1 MVLVVVCGA
10 AIAADKPVQDPSVGP
25 AAPSIYPQVHL
36 QQPSRGYRTAPL
48 AVSAAEARARE
59 MIEAALQKRCEDAL
73 DFSDMPL
80 RDVVSSLGETWNLP
94 IRIDR
99 KSLDEA
105 GIDPETSITNVA
117 VKGETLRGV
126 LQAVLDDIDLTWI
139 VAGERLVITT
149 KEVAGGALIT
159 RLYPLPFGTAKQPV
173 DFQPVIDAIVNTIGS
188 PAAWA
193 DQGGDGQIRPAEGGE
208 PMLVVSQ
215 TEELH
220 AEVEALLRGMH
231 DRALAEFLDDA
242 GQPRRT
248 PVVRIHRCADKKTR
262 DELVASLAGL
272 CNAALAADGDP
283 AAKVTA
289 LGQHIVVQ
297 SSKADFQA
305 LAGQVVAATVG
316 VRPLPSSGLGE
327 AGYSGQGNA
336 GFGIRNVAVPQPN
349 PQPGNA
355 NEAGQGAGAGP
366 AAAGA
371 GPAAAGA
378 GPAAAG
384 AGPAAAG
391 AGQAQARA
399 PAPAAAPPAPA
410 PPIYPQVHLQH
421 PSRGYRVALLARSE
435 AEARARK
442 AIDAALRKG
451 LDDVPEFNDK
461 PLRDVV
467 RTLENLW
474 GLPIRIDHKSLDEA
488 GIDPETSITAVGAK
502 EETLRSV
509 LQAVLDGID
518 LTWVVRGERLVI
530 TTKEKAG
537 ESLTTRLYP
546 LPLGAA
552 AQPVDFQPVI
562 DAIVNT
568 IGSPA
573 AWADQGGDGQIRP
586 LEGGEPL
593 LVVMQTEE
601 VHAAIETL
609 LRGMHDRALAE
620 FLDDAGQP
628 RRTPVVRIYRC
639 ADKETRDAFVASLA
653 TLCNAALGDDD
664 PAAKVTPLAENL
676 VVQSA
681 TADFHALAAQ
691 IVAATVGVQPRQP
704 RPTGNFCGGMGGGSF
719 VGTPHPVPQEAT
731 EGQGGMGMGSHA
743 P

>member
-1 MVLVVVCGA
+1 MSPLRRSAGLFTSSVVRVMVLVVVCGA

-327 AGYSGQGNA
+327 AGFSGQGNA

-355 NEAGQGAGAGP
+355 NEAGQG
-366 AAAGA
+366 
-371 GPAAAGA
+371 
-378 GPAAAG
+378 AG

>member
-1 MVLVVVCGA
+1 MSPLRRDAGLFTSSVVRVMVLVVVCGA

-59 MIEAALQKRCEDAL
+59 MIDAALQKGCEDGL
-73 DFSDMPL
+73 EFSDMPL
-80 RDVVSSLGETWNLP
+80 RDVVSSLGERWNVP

-126 LQAVLDDIDLTWI
+126 LQTVLDDIDLAW
-139 VAGERLVITT
+139 VVRGERLVITT
-149 KEVAGGALIT
+149 KEAASGALIT

-193 DQGGDGQIRPAEGGE
+193 DQGGDGQIRPADGGE

-215 TEELH
+215 AEELH

-336 GFGIRNVAVPQPN
+336 GFGMGNVAVPQPP

-371 GPAAAGA
+371 G
-378 GPAAAG
+378 
-384 AGPAAAG
+384 
-391 AGQAQARA
+391 QAQARA
-399 PAPAAAPPAPA
+399 PAPAAAAPAPA

-488 GIDPETSITAVGAK
+488 GIDSETPITTVGAK
-502 EETLRSV
+502 GETLRSV

-530 TTKEKAG
+530 TTKEKAE

-552 AQPVDFQPVI
+552 TQPVDFQSLI
-562 DAIVNT
+562 DTIVNT
-568 IGSPA
+568 FCLP
-573 AWADQGGDGQIRP
+573 AWAVVGGNGQISP

-601 VHAAIETL
+601 VHEAIEAL
-609 LRGMHDRALAE
+609 LRGMHERALAE

-628 RRTPVVRIYRC
+628 RRTPVVRVYRC
-639 ADKETRDAFVASLA
+639 ADTETRDALVASLA
-653 TLCNAALGDDD
+653 AICNAALGDDD
-664 PAAKVTPLAENL
+664 PAAKVTPLADNL
-676 VVQSA
+676 VVQSVKP
-681 TADFHALAAQ
+681 DFHALAGQ
-691 IVAATVGVQPRQP
+691 VVAATVGVR
-704 RPTGNFCGGMGGGSF
+704 RAERADHATGTMRTGGGMGGGM
-719 VGTPHPVPQEAT
+719 E
-731 EGQGGMGMGSHA
+731 
-743 P
+743 

>member
-1 MVLVVVCGA
+1 
-10 AIAADKPVQDPSVGP
+10 
-25 AAPSIYPQVHL
+25 
-36 QQPSRGYRTAPL
+36 
-48 AVSAAEARARE
+48 
-59 MIEAALQKRCEDAL
+59 
-73 DFSDMPL
+73 
-80 RDVVSSLGETWNLP
+80 
-94 IRIDR
+94 
-99 KSLDEA
+99 
-105 GIDPETSITNVA
+105 
-117 VKGETLRGV
+117 
-126 LQAVLDDIDLTWI
+126 
-139 VAGERLVITT
+139 
-149 KEVAGGALIT
+149 
-159 RLYPLPFGTAKQPV
+159 
-173 DFQPVIDAIVNTIGS
+173 
-188 PAAWA
+188 
-193 DQGGDGQIRPAEGGE
+193 
-208 PMLVVSQ
+208 
-215 TEELH
+215 
-220 AEVEALLRGMH
+220 
-231 DRALAEFLDDA
+231 
-242 GQPRRT
+242 
-248 PVVRIHRCADKKTR
+248 
-262 DELVASLAGL
+262 
-272 CNAALAADGDP
+272 
-283 AAKVTA
+283 
-289 LGQHIVVQ
+289 
-297 SSKADFQA
+297 
-305 LAGQVVAATVG
+305 
-316 VRPLPSSGLGE
+316 
-327 AGYSGQGNA
+327 
-336 GFGIRNVAVPQPN
+336 
-349 PQPGNA
+349 
-355 NEAGQGAGAGP
+355 
-366 AAAGA
+366 
-371 GPAAAGA
+371 
-378 GPAAAG
+378 
-384 AGPAAAG
+384 
-391 AGQAQARA
+391 
-399 PAPAAAPPAPA
+399 
-410 PPIYPQVHLQH
+410 VHLQH

>member
-371 GPAAAGA
+371 G
-378 GPAAAG
+378 
-384 AGPAAAG
+384 
-391 AGQAQARA
+391 QAQARA

>member
-159 RLYPLPFGTAKQPV
+159 RLYPLPFGTAK
-173 DFQPVIDAIVNTIGS
+173 
-188 PAAWA
+188 
-193 DQGGDGQIRPAEGGE
+193 
-208 PMLVVSQ
+208 L
-215 TEELH
+215 
-220 AEVEALLRGMH
+220 
-231 DRALAEFLDDA
+231 
-242 GQPRRT
+242 
-248 PVVRIHRCADKKTR
+248 
-262 DELVASLAGL
+262 
-272 CNAALAADGDP
+272 
-283 AAKVTA
+283 
-289 LGQHIVVQ
+289 
-297 SSKADFQA
+297 
-305 LAGQVVAATVG
+305 
-316 VRPLPSSGLGE
+316 
-327 AGYSGQGNA
+327 
-336 GFGIRNVAVPQPN
+336 
-349 PQPGNA
+349 
-355 NEAGQGAGAGP
+355 
-366 AAAGA
+366 
-371 GPAAAGA
+371 
-378 GPAAAG
+378 
-384 AGPAAAG
+384 
-391 AGQAQARA
+391 
-399 PAPAAAPPAPA
+399 
-410 PPIYPQVHLQH
+410 
-421 PSRGYRVALLARSE
+421 
-435 AEARARK
+435 
-442 AIDAALRKG
+442 
-451 LDDVPEFNDK
+451 
-461 PLRDVV
+461 
-467 RTLENLW
+467 
-474 GLPIRIDHKSLDEA
+474 
-488 GIDPETSITAVGAK
+488 
-502 EETLRSV
+502 
-509 LQAVLDGID
+509 
-518 LTWVVRGERLVI
+518 
-530 TTKEKAG
+530 
-537 ESLTTRLYP
+537 
-546 LPLGAA
+546 
-552 AQPVDFQPVI
+552 PVDFQPVI

>member
-289 LGQHIVVQ
+289 LGQHIVV
-297 SSKADFQA
+297 
-305 LAGQVVAATVG
+305 
-316 VRPLPSSGLGE
+316 
-327 AGYSGQGNA
+327 
-336 GFGIRNVAVPQPN
+336 
-349 PQPGNA
+349 
-355 NEAGQGAGAGP
+355 P
-366 AAAGA
+366 ASA
-371 GPAAAGA
+371 
-378 GPAAAG
+378 
-384 AGPAAAG
+384 
-391 AGQAQARA
+391 
-399 PAPAAAPPAPA
+399 
-410 PPIYPQVHLQH
+410 
-421 PSRGYRVALLARSE
+421 
-435 AEARARK
+435 
-442 AIDAALRKG
+442 
-451 LDDVPEFNDK
+451 
-461 PLRDVV
+461 
-467 RTLENLW
+467 
-474 GLPIRIDHKSLDEA
+474 
-488 GIDPETSITAVGAK
+488 
-502 EETLRSV
+502 
-509 LQAVLDGID
+509 
-518 LTWVVRGERLVI
+518 RLV
-530 TTKEKAG
+530 TPG
-537 ESLTTRLYP
+537 
-546 LPLGAA
+546 
-552 AQPVDFQPVI
+552 
-562 DAIVNT
+562 
-568 IGSPA
+568 
-573 AWADQGGDGQIRP
+573 
-586 LEGGEPL
+586 
-593 LVVMQTEE
+593 
-601 VHAAIETL
+601 
-609 LRGMHDRALAE
+609 RGMRVSE
-620 FLDDAGQP
+620 
-628 RRTPVVRIYRC
+628 
-639 ADKETRDAFVASLA
+639 
-653 TLCNAALGDDD
+653 
-664 PAAKVTPLAENL
+664 
-676 VVQSA
+676 
-681 TADFHALAAQ
+681 
-691 IVAATVGVQPRQP
+691 
-704 RPTGNFCGGMGGGSF
+704 
-719 VGTPHPVPQEAT
+719 
-731 EGQGGMGMGSHA
+731 
-743 P
+743 

>member
-371 GPAAAGA
+371 G
-378 GPAAAG
+378 
-384 AGPAAAG
+384 
-391 AGQAQARA
+391 QAQARA

-681 TADFHALAAQ
+681 KPDFHALAGQ
-691 IVAATVGVQPRQP
+691 VVAAIVGVR
-704 RPTGNFCGGMGGGSF
+704 RAERADHATGTMRTGGGMGGGM
-719 VGTPHPVPQEAT
+719 E
-731 EGQGGMGMGSHA
+731 
-743 P
+743 

>member
-1 MVLVVVCGA
+1 MPSLRCDAGLFTSSVVRVMVLVVVCGA

-59 MIEAALQKRCEDAL
+59 MIDAALQKGCEDGL
-73 DFSDMPL
+73 EFSDMPL

-94 IRIDR
+94 IRMDL
-99 KSLDEA
+99 KSLDDA
-105 GIDPETSITNVA
+105 GIDPETPISNVA

-188 PAAWA
+188 PAWA

-316 VRPLPSSGLGE
+316 VRPLPTSGLGE

-336 GFGIRNVAVPQPN
+336 GFGMGNVAVPQPP

-355 NEAGQGAGAGP
+355 NEAGQGAGAG
-366 AAAGA
+366 
-371 GPAAAGA
+371 
-378 GPAAAG
+378 
-384 AGPAAAG
+384 
-391 AGQAQARA
+391 QAQARA
-399 PAPAAAPPAPA
+399 PAPAAAAPAPA

-488 GIDPETSITAVGAK
+488 GIDSETPITTVGAK
-502 EETLRSV
+502 GESLRGVLQSV
-509 LQAVLDGID
+509 LDQLD
-518 LTWVVRGERLVI
+518 LTWGIRGERLVV
-530 TTKEKAG
+530 TTTEKAA
-537 ESLTTRLYP
+537 EMLATRLYP
-546 LPLGAA
+546 LPLGTANP
-552 AQPVDFQPVI
+552 PVDFQSLI
-562 DAIVNT
+562 DTITNT
-568 IGSPA
+568 VGGPSV
-573 AWADQGGDGQIRP
+573 WADQGGDGQIRP
-586 LEGGEPL
+586 AEGGEPL
-593 LVVMQTEE
+593 LVILQTE
-601 VHAAIETL
+601 AIHGEIEAL
-609 LRGMHDRALAE
+609 LRGMHERALAE
-620 FLDDAGQP
+620 FLDAKGQP
-628 RRTPVVRIYRC
+628 RRTPVVRMYRC
-639 ADKETRDAFVASLA
+639 TDKNVRDELVAKLADLCNASLA
-653 TLCNAALGDDD
+653 GDGD
-664 PAAKVTPLAENL
+664 PAAKVGALAENL

-719 VGTPHPVPQEAT
+719 VGTRHPVPQEAT

>member
-1 MVLVVVCGA
+1 MPSLRCDAGLFTSSVVRVMVLVVVCGA

-59 MIEAALQKRCEDAL
+59 MIDAALQKGCEDGL
-73 DFSDMPL
+73 EFSDMPL

-94 IRIDR
+94 IRMDL
-99 KSLDEA
+99 KSLDDA
-105 GIDPETSITNVA
+105 GIDPETPISNVA

-188 PAAWA
+188 PAWA

-316 VRPLPSSGLGE
+316 VRPLPTSGLGE

-336 GFGIRNVAVPQPN
+336 GFGMGNVAVPQPP

-355 NEAGQGAGAGP
+355 NEAGQGAGAG
-366 AAAGA
+366 
-371 GPAAAGA
+371 
-378 GPAAAG
+378 
-384 AGPAAAG
+384 
-391 AGQAQARA
+391 QAQARA
-399 PAPAAAPPAPA
+399 PAPAAAAPAPA

-488 GIDPETSITAVGAK
+488 GIDSETPITTVGAK
-502 EETLRSV
+502 GESLRGVLQSV
-509 LQAVLDGID
+509 LDQLD
-518 LTWVVRGERLVI
+518 LTWGIRGERLVV
-530 TTKEKAG
+530 TTTEKSA
-537 ESLTTRLYP
+537 EMLATRLYP
-546 LPLGAA
+546 LPLGTANP
-552 AQPVDFQPVI
+552 PVDFQSLI
-562 DAIVNT
+562 DTITNT
-568 IGSPA
+568 VGGPSV
-573 AWADQGGDGQIRP
+573 WADQGGDGQIRP
-586 LEGGEPL
+586 AEGGEPL
-593 LVVMQTEE
+593 LVILQTE
-601 VHAAIETL
+601 AIHGEIEAL
-609 LRGMHDRALAE
+609 LRGMHERALAE
-620 FLDDAGQP
+620 FLDAKGQP
-628 RRTPVVRIYRC
+628 RRTPVVRMYRC
-639 ADKETRDAFVASLA
+639 TDKNVRDELVAKLADLCNASLA
-653 TLCNAALGDDD
+653 GDGD
-664 PAAKVTPLAENL
+664 PAAKVGALAENL

-719 VGTPHPVPQEAT
+719 VGTRHPVPQEAT